1 MKIAKFSL
9 GPLGTNCYII
19 HNEKEALI
27 FDPGAEGDRVINYLN
42 ENKLEPLAIL
52 LTHAHF
58 DHIGAV
64 DHLRKTYKIDVYG
77 HELEAKWL
85 EEPSLNR
92 SNQFIGNEIKTEK
105 PEHLLTEGE
114 LSLGQFNFEVIHTPG
129 HSPGSVT
136 FIFHKA
142 GFMVSGDVLFL
153 QGIGRTDL
161 PGGSFEVLKNSLQEK
176 LYKLPEAYVV
186 LPGHGENTSIGY
198 EKSNNLYVKA
208 KS

>member
-19 HNEKEALI
+19 HKENKALI
-27 FDPGAEGDRVINYLN
+27 FDPGAEGDRIINYLN
-42 ENKLEPLAIL
+42 ENELEPKAIL

-64 DHLRKTYKIDVYG
+64 DQLRKTYNIDVYG
-77 HELEAKWL
+77 HELEANWL
-85 EEPSLNR
+85 EDPSLNR
-92 SNQFIGNEIKTEK
+92 SNQFIGNEIKTEA
-105 PEHLLTEGE
+105 PDQLLEEGE
-114 LSLGQFNFEVIHTPG
+114 LTLGQFSFEVLHTPG
-129 HSPGSVT
+129 HSPGSVA
-136 FIFHKA
+136 FIFHKDK
-142 GFMVSGDVLFL
+142 FMVSGDVLFL

-176 LYKLPEAYVV
+176 LYKLPDAYVV

-198 EKSNNLYVKA
+198 EKNNNLYVKA
-208 KS
+208 